1 MVRGQQTPV
10 PVPQDK
16 ALLIVLSA
24 LLLLVANS
32 CGIGSEKLALGRDSA
47 VAGAFKE
54 GKS

>member
-1 MVRGQQTPV
+1 M

-16 ALLIVLSA
+16 VLLIILSA

-32 CGIGSEKLALGRDSA
+32 CGIGSEKLATGRDSA
-47 VAGAFKE
+47 VEGEFEE